1 MAERC
6 CTCLHVP
13 TDTGLG
19 EGACVCPRPVATCF
33 DMRAVAKA
41 LHGKALS
48 SMRAAMTAF
57 NSPHDDGRATS
68 VLLHLQ
74 HSFEMLLKAALSQGR
89 AKVFDKKT
97 GRSIGY
103 EAAVNQARQLA
114 GFKVTDDEAGT
125 LRAID
130 ALRDD
135 EQHWFNDVPEGLL
148 YLHVRAAVTLFDELL
163 FRAFKQRLADHLPN
177 RVLPVSTEAPQ
188 DILTLVDRE
197 FDNIANLLKPGR
209 RARGDARAKIRTL
222 LALEAHVAEDT
233 RVSDSDVDRVEKGI
247 KAGKTRE
254 QVFPKLSPL
263 AADISGEGLTVKV
276 KIVKHADALP
286 VRLVRDGAGGEDL
299 DAAAVREVDLQKK
312 YHWSP
317 FELADKLGVSRPR
330 ATALREHLGIDRD
343 PDSLHVFEFGAQRHP
358 RYSDNALT
366 RMREAKAKLDME
378 AIWASHAPGRRSKP
392 RPLCSQPDCA
402 DDKARRAAS

>member
-1 MAERC
+1 
-6 CTCLHVP
+6 
-13 TDTGLG
+13 
-19 EGACVCPRPVATCF
+19 
-33 DMRAVAKA
+33 MRAVAKS

-48 SMRAAMTAF
+48 SMRTAMTAF
-57 NSPHDDGRATS
+57 NSPHDDGRCTT

-74 HSFEMLLKAALSQGR
+74 HAFEMLLKAALSQGR

-114 GFKVTDDEAGT
+114 GLKVTEDEAGT

-135 EQHWFNDVPEGLL
+135 EQHWFNDVHEGLL
-148 YLHVRAAVTLFDELL
+148 YLHARAAVTLFDELL
-163 FRAFKQRLADHLPN
+163 FRAFQQRLADHLPN

-188 DILTLVDRE
+188 DILTLVDSE
-197 FDNIANLLKPGR
+197 YENIARLLKPGR

-233 RVSDSDVDRVEKGI
+233 RVSDSDVNRVEKGI

-276 KIVKHADALP
+276 KIVKQADALP
-286 VRLVRDGAGGEDL
+286 VQLVRDGAGGGEL

-317 FELADKLGVSRPR
+317 FDLADKLGISRPR
-330 ATALREHLGIDRD
+330 ATALREHLGIDDD
-343 PDSLHVFEFGAQRHP
+343 PDCLHVFEFGSQKHP
-358 RYSDNALT
+358 RFSDNALT
-366 RMREAKAKLDME
+366 RMRGAKMACNMD
-378 AIWASHAPGRRSKP
+378 AIWASHAPGRRSTP
-392 RPLCSQPDCA
+392 RPPCSQPDCA
-402 DDKARRAAS
+402 ATIGTSAAS